1 MGVLLDENIPVDLA
15 GLRSD
20 HDAQTVSG
28 FGWDGV
34 KNGELLRRA
43 CRSPRRLAARRRLST
58 TV

>member
-34 KNGELLRRA
+34 KTANFCVALAG
-43 CRSPRRLAARRRLST
+43 PLAALPLGGA
-58 TV
+58 